1 MEKREIIFFGVFL
14 AYWVFS
20 FFAKKL
26 MRKQK
31 PAETKGFTLRV
42 LEFIATFKEASENE
56 RDQIGSQM
64 NAQVQVDPQPAP
76 LTVKKEEFV
85 APTAVRPSARE
96 QHLKSTATLA
106 TPLRKQPHE
115 KLTVLPK
122 LPVTAQIEKGAGR
135 KFPKQKLRNA
145 IIWSEILGTP
155 VGLRD
160 N

>member
-1 MEKREIIFFGVFL
+1 MEKKEVLFFVIFL

-20 FFAKKL
+20 FLAKKL
-26 MRKQK
+26 IPKQEQ
-31 PAETKGFTLRV
+31 AETKGFTLRV
-42 LEFIATFKEASENE
+42 LEFIASFKESSENE

-76 LTVKKEEFV
+76 LPVKKKEFV

-96 QHLKSTATLA
+96 QHLKSTAT
-106 TPLRKQPHE
+106 PLRKQPHE

-122 LPVTAQIEKGAGR
+122 SPVTAQIEKGTGR